1 MQQQEQLAL
10 ATTIT
15 ATEAGQ
21 CWRAQRVRSSSTSH
35 QTLHVERRRW
45 TTSTVGAGTRTFTS
59 TVQIRRRWRCV
70 SEASVDSHWGNGKV
84 AATVSA
90 LWWRTQCLLPETSE
104 ISDYVRVAQR
114 NSEDSCSGTTS
125 VSGPTGDRF
134 TPVYRM
140 RYDPIESIQC
150 SRRMRRMLRLCSKS
164 RTSDTV
170 GAVLGRGG
178 R

>member
-1 MQQQEQLAL
+1 M
-10 ATTIT
+10 
-15 ATEAGQ
+15 
-21 CWRAQRVRSSSTSH
+21 
-35 QTLHVERRRW
+35 
-45 TTSTVGAGTRTFTS
+45 
-59 TVQIRRRWRCV
+59 

-134 TPVYRM
+134 TPMPR
-140 RYDPIESIQC
+140 C
-150 SRRMRRMLRLCSKS
+150 SFAG
-164 RTSDTV
+164 V
-170 GAVLGRGG
+170 
-178 R
+178 